1 MCVKYGE
8 DFLRE
13 PLETIHRIV
22 QEEVRSDQIAFR
34 FDYDEVFVKKCIWE
48 SQLKVLFPI
57 IEGYR
62 SGFVVKYNNT
72 LKEILPIKSAYGDM
86 ITLPQDVEL
95 GMLFRLAA
103 CREIVLDSKEYRE
116 LVLFKNARNC
126 LAHMDAVGM
135 EEVEVIL
142 GHGKVRWTKL

>member
-1 MCVKYGE
+1 
-8 DFLRE
+8 
-13 PLETIHRIV
+13 
-22 QEEVRSDQIAFR
+22 
-34 FDYDEVFVKKCIWE
+34 
-48 SQLKVLFPI
+48 
-57 IEGYR
+57 
-62 SGFVVKYNNT
+62 
-72 LKEILPIKSAYGDM
+72 M